1 MIWQLLLQVIL
12 IFCNAFFACAEIA
25 VISFNDAKLEKMAE
39 DGNAR
44 AKRLLKLTSQP
55 SRFLATIQVAITLA
69 GFIGSAFAADN
80 FSEPLVNFL
89 VKSGVTIPKG
99 ALKSISVVLI
109 TLVLSFFTLVFGEL
123 VPKRLAMKNPEGI
136 ALGISGVISFISK
149 LFAPLVWVLNAS
161 TNGILRLMGID
172 PEQEDENV
180 TAEEILMMSDVGA
193 ENGTINE
200 DEHRI
205 IKNVFAFDDISI
217 GQVCT
222 HRTEVSFLD
231 FDDDD
236 ETWQTQ
242 IYSYDSR
249 KIPIYQG
256 NIDKII
262 GVLDTKQYWK
272 LGDKSRE
279 VVMKVAVSEPYFVH
293 ENMKADVL
301 FDQMRSKNSQQFAIV
316 VDEYG
321 GVSGI
326 VTVTDLVEQLVGDFS
341 VDDKEELKEFIEKT
355 SEKEWTASG
364 IVPLSQVAD
373 EMNTKL
379 PVDEYDTLSDYIM
392 AYATEFPKDG
402 KVTEIETELIFAKL
416 TKVNNHRIERCIISP
431 KETLNKDDT

>member
-12 IFCNAFFACAEIA
+12 ILLNAFFACAEIA

-39 DGNAR
+39 EGNKR
-44 AKRLLKLTSQP
+44 AKRLAKLTSEP

-80 FSEPLVNFL
+80 FAKPLVKLFMNL
-89 VKSGVTIPKG
+89 GLNVSQ
-99 ALKSISVVLI
+99 SILHSICVVLI

-123 VPKRLAMKNPEGI
+123 VPKRLAMKNPESI
-136 ALGISGVISFISK
+136 ALGMSGVISFISK
-149 LFAPLVWVLNAS
+149 LFAPLVWILNAS

-172 PEQEDENV
+172 PQQEDENV

-205 IKNVFAFDDISI
+205 IKNVFAFDDISV
-217 GQVCT
+217 GQICT

-236 ETWQTQ
+236 ETWQTM

-272 LGDKSRE
+272 LMDKSRD

-301 FDQMRSKNSQQFAIV
+301 FDQMKSKNSQQFAIV

-321 GVSGI
+321 GVNGI
-326 VTVTDLVEQLVGDFS
+326 ITVTDLVEQLVGDFS
-341 VDDKEELKEFIEKT
+341 VDNKDELEEFIEKT
-355 SEKEWTASG
+355 GENQWTASG
-364 IVPLSQVAD
+364 IIPLSQVAE
-373 EMNTKL
+373 EMNLKL
-379 PVDEYDTLSDYIM
+379 PTEEYDTLSDYIM
-392 AYATEFPKDG
+392 SYAVEFPKDG
-402 KVTEIETELIFAKL
+402 AVTNIQTDLIFAKL
-416 TKVNNHRIERCIISP
+416 TKVENHRIERCILTV
-431 KETLNKDDT
+431 KETVSDE

>member
-12 IFCNAFFACAEIA
+12 ILLNAFFACAEIA

-39 DGNAR
+39 EGNKR
-44 AKRLLKLTSQP
+44 AKRLAKLTSEP

-80 FSEPLVNFL
+80 FAKPLVKLFMNL
-89 VKSGVTIPKG
+89 GLNVSQ
-99 ALKSISVVLI
+99 SILHSICVVLI

-123 VPKRLAMKNPEGI
+123 VPKRLAMKNPESI
-136 ALGISGVISFISK
+136 ALGMSGVISFISK
-149 LFAPLVWVLNAS
+149 LFAPLVWILNAS

-172 PEQEDENV
+172 PKQEDENV

-205 IKNVFAFDDISI
+205 IKNVFAFDDISV
-217 GQVCT
+217 GQICT

-236 ETWQTQ
+236 ETWQTM

-272 LGDKSRE
+272 LMDKSRD

-293 ENMKADVL
+293 ENMKADIL
-301 FDQMRSKNSQQFAIV
+301 FDQMKSKNSQQFAIV

-321 GVSGI
+321 GVNGI
-326 VTVTDLVEQLVGDFS
+326 ITVTDLVEQLVGDFS
-341 VDDKEELKEFIEKT
+341 VDNKDELEEFIEKT
-355 SEKEWTASG
+355 GENQWTASG
-364 IVPLSQVAD
+364 IIPLSQVAE
-373 EMNTKL
+373 EMNLKL
-379 PVDEYDTLSDYIM
+379 PTEEFDTLSDYIM
-392 AYATEFPKDG
+392 SYAVEFPKDG
-402 KVTEIETELIFAKL
+402 AVTNIQTDLIFAKL
-416 TKVNNHRIERCIISP
+416 TKVENHRIERCILTV
-431 KETLNKDDT
+431 KETVSDE